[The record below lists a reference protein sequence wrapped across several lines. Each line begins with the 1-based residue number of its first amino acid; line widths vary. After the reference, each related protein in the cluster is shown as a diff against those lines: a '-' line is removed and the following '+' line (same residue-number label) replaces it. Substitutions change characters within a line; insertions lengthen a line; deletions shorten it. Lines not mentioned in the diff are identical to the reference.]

1 MREWGR
7 SLANTLSA
15 PEWVGQ
21 VILMLVGAIAVF
33 VIMAL
38 AALAFV
44 WLERKVAGRIQSRYG
59 PNRAGKFGVL
69 QTLADAVKLLLKEDI
84 IPAAA
89 DKRLFILAPYIVFVA
104 TFASFVVIPWSNK
117 LYVSDLNVGVLYL
130 AAMGSFVVV
139 GILMAGWASNNKWSL
154 LGAMR
159 GVAQIVSYE
168 VPVALAI
175 LTVVVLAGTLNLR
188 EIQAQQGG
196 WFWKWFVFQSPFTFI
211 AFFLYF
217 VGSIAEAN
225 RTPFDMP
232 EAEQE
237 LTAGF
242 HTEYSGMRWAFF
254 FLAEY
259 GNLLLV
265 SVVAAVLFLGGWNLG
280 IPGVPIPGA
289 IVVVVKAVF
298 LVLVQMWLRWTLPR
312 LRVDQVM
319 AVCWKYLMPLAF
331 GTLIGAGA
339 WKMIFPGTA

>member
-7 SLANTLSA
+7 SLAGTLGA

-21 VILMLVGAIAVF
+21 VALMFIGAIGVF
-33 VIMAL
+33 LIMAL

-59 PNRAGKFGVL
+59 PNRAGKFGLL

-89 DKRLFILAPYIVFVA
+89 DRRLFILAPYIVFIA
-104 TFASFVVIPWSNK
+104 TFAAFVVIPWSGK
-117 LYVSDLNVGVLYL
+117 LYISDLNVGILYL
-130 AAMGSFVVV
+130 IAMGSFVVV

-159 GVAQIVSYE
+159 AAAQIVSYE

-175 LTVVVLAGTLNLR
+175 LTVIVLAGTMNMR
-188 EIQAQQGG
+188 EIQEAQSG
-196 WFWKWFVFQSPFTFI
+196 WIWKWHVFQSPFTFL

-265 SVVAAVLFLGGWNLG
+265 SLVAAVLFLGGWNVG
-280 IPGVPIPGA
+280 IPGVPIPGP
-289 IVVVVKAVF
+289 IVLAAKAVL
-298 LVLVQMWLRWTLPR
+298 LVLLQMWLRWTLPR

-319 AVCWKYLMPLAF
+319 AVCWKYLMPLSF

-339 WKMIFPGTA
+339 WRMFFPGAA

>member
-1 MREWGR
+1 VREWGR
-7 SLANTLSA
+7 SLAHAVGA

-21 VILMLVGAIAVF
+21 VALMVVGAIVVF
-33 VIMAL
+33 LILAL

-59 PNRAGKFGVL
+59 PNRAGKFGLL
-69 QTLADAVKLLLKEDI
+69 QTIADAVKLLLKEDI

-89 DKRLFILAPYIVFVA
+89 DRRLFILAPYVVFVA
-104 TFASFVVIPWSNK
+104 TFAAFVVIPWSGK
-117 LYVSDLNVGVLYL
+117 LAVSNLNVGLLYL
-130 AAMGSFVVV
+130 VAMGSFVVV

-159 GVAQIVSYE
+159 SAAQIVSYE

-175 LTVVVLAGTLNLR
+175 LSVVVLAGSLNLSD
-188 EIQAQQGG
+188 IQRAQSG
-196 WFWKWFVFQSPFTFI
+196 WFWKWFVFQSPFTFL

-217 VGSIAEAN
+217 VGSLAEAN
-225 RTPFDMP
+225 RTPFDLP

-259 GNLLLV
+259 GNMLLV
-265 SVVAAVLFLGGWNLG
+265 SLVAALLFLGGWNVG
-280 IPGVPIPGA
+280 IPGVPIPGP
-289 IVVVVKAVF
+289 IVLMVKAVVI
-298 LVLVQMWLRWTLPR
+298 VLVQMWLRWTLPR

-319 AVCWKYLMPLAF
+319 AVCWKYLMPLGF

-339 WKMIFPGTA
+339 WKMSFPGA